1 MLEIFMVPFAE
12 PAEESFNEAVRFA
25 LCPAAIFRGAEI
37 PETLIPVPVALTPE
51 MVNSDPPELL
61 SRIVCVVVLP
71 VGTVPNATGDGV
83 IVSSA
88 DDEEVVA
95 VPLQPIASGEFA
107 ALLVTV
113 SVPDAFPAFVG
124 LNIAL
129 RLALAPAPNVTGNER
144 PDTETPA
151 PEADTAEMVILD
163 EPEFVKRTLC
173 VDSLPIFTSPK
184 FTEGGVTV
192 KAEAFETP
200 VAVKVTTTGE
210 SGALL
215 LIIIFPEAA
224 PLDAAVK
231 VVETLTLSPG
241 VKAMGSAADFIE
253 NPAPATEIPE
263 TVTLCVPLFVTVRV
277 FDAL

>member
-1 MLEIFMVPFAE
+1 MVPLAE
-12 PAEESFNEAVRFA
+12 PAEESFSEAVRFA
-25 LCPAAIFRGAEI
+25 LCPAAIFKGVDM

-51 MVNSDPPELL
+51 IVNSELPELL

-107 ALLVTV
+107 ALLVTIN
-113 SVPDAFPAFVG
+113 VPDAFPAFVG
-124 LNIAL
+124 LNIAF
-129 RLALAPAPNVTGNER
+129 RVAVAPAARFTGNER
-144 PDTETPA
+144 PLTEMPA
-151 PEADTAEMVILD
+151 PEAATLEIVILD

-184 FTEGGVTV
+184 LTEAGVTV
-192 KAEAFETP
+192 KSDAFETP
-200 VAVKVTTTGE
+200 VAARATMTGE

-215 LIIIFPEAA
+215 LIITFPEAA
-224 PLDAAVK
+224 PLAVA
-231 VVETLTLSPG
+231 VNDVETLTLCPG
-241 VKAMGSAADFIE
+241 VRAMGSATGFIE
-253 NPAPATEIPE
+253 NPDPATEIPE
-263 TVTLCVPLFVTVRV
+263 TVRDLVPVFVTVSV
-277 FDAL
+277 FEAL